1 MIFRKIY
8 SKIYFSNFLMILVSK
23 LYLFYKIRIKKNKDY
38 KNLIIKKDK
47 NYGYLID
54 DNIDKFKIYHLNKLP
69 RYFRGFKFS
78 QKGTID
84 SYGFNKF
91 FFLPKGANVLNV
103 GANIGEVALGLLENN
118 FNVVAVE
125 ADRIQ
130 YNILKENKKF
140 FLDNSNTSSFFD
152 IFNIA
157 LSNETGIKE
166 LYSRPIDNDSTLVK
180 PNKIDERK
188 YKKKIINT
196 YTIDDLLYKYN
207 IDLIVGDVEGHEPE
221 ILMGAINTLKKCKYV
236 ALDCVEKESNIDT
249 INKTID
255 ILRLNNFKIIKRPDK
270 FSRSVVIGQNRL
282 LA

>member
-23 LYLFYKIRIKKNKDY
+23 LYLFYKIRIKKNIDY

-47 NYGYLID
+47 NDGYLID

-78 QKGTID
+78 QKGTIET
-84 SYGFNKF
+84 YGFNRH

-103 GANIGEVALGLLENN
+103 GANIGEVALGFLENN

-125 ADRIQ
+125 ADKIQ

-140 FLDNSNTSSFFD
+140 FLDNNNTSSFFD

-166 LYSRPIDNDSTLVK
+166 FYSRPIDNDSTLVK

-196 YTIDDLLYKYN
+196 HTIDDLLYKYN
-207 IDLIVGDVEGHEPE
+207 IDLIIGDVEGHEPE
-221 ILMGAINTLKKCKYV
+221 ILMGATNTLKKCKYV
-236 ALDCVEKESNIDT
+236 ALDCVERESNIDT

-255 ILRLNNFKIIKRPDK
+255 VLKSNNFKIIKRPEK
-270 FSRSVVIGQNRL
+270 FSRSVVIGQNNL
-282 LA
+282 IT